1 MTLTNDSFTDG
12 FSDSVGT
19 LESLQKSAIAYLFS
33 DPRLQIVKLNDQE
46 YREGQITYR
55 SRNKETEMMLDATL
69 QAIDDKMSSQEHYTI
84 LSIGCGIGIFEK
96 PFLNKL
102 LSLNKTIHFVGVDPN
117 KKECLKLKE
126 WCREVSDEQSSKFS
140 FTIYPVG
147 FETFEATQNFDII
160 LFINSL
166 YYFSEIEPSIRKS
179 YQLLR
184 ERGMILVGINPKK
197 KLLNKRKSKGRT
209 PSTPPALT
217 SNPASSWKKKKKKQ
231 NKLS

>member
-12 FSDSVGT
+12 FYDSLGT
-19 LESLQKSAIAYLFS
+19 LESLQESAIAYLFS

-55 SRNKETEMMLDATL
+55 SRNKEKDMMLEATL

-126 WCREVSDEQSSKFS
+126 WCREVSEEHS
-140 FTIYPVG
+140 
-147 FETFEATQNFDII
+147 
-160 LFINSL
+160 
-166 YYFSEIEPSIRKS
+166 
-179 YQLLR
+179 
-184 ERGMILVGINPKK
+184 
-197 KLLNKRKSKGRT
+197 
-209 PSTPPALT
+209 
-217 SNPASSWKKKKKKQ
+217 
-231 NKLS
+231 